1 MNPLLNKLFL
11 YYPATAFTGEFH
23 FLYQGLYRSQQYQS
37 TDSLFRYQLRQFTAL
52 LGHAVHHKPYYRRML
67 PADAHLDCRQ
77 IHALE
82 DFQRF
87 YNTLP
92 VLTKQ
97 DLIGH
102 HQELSGKVHLS
113 SRIKTTGGSTGE
125 PVKLYKNASA
135 LARERVATALSYEWA
150 GIQVGAKQA
159 RFWGIPH
166 SNRAKFM
173 AGITDLVANR
183 YRLSAFDMT
192 DADMAGYYR
201 HLLVVKP
208 AYLYGYVS
216 AIRLFANYIKHTNL
230 APLPSLKAVITTSEV
245 LSELD
250 RHDIE
255 QGFAV
260 KVFNEYGCGEVGSI
274 AHECEQGALHV
285 MASNLLVQVER
296 DGITYNHG
304 TGEIVLTD
312 LHNYATPLI
321 RYKLGDYATLA
332 PGGCSC
338 GRGLPVL
345 SRVHG
350 RAYDIIHT
358 PEGRS
363 IHPEAIIYIFEKMQE
378 QRAVFKQFQV
388 LQDRLDHLTIR
399 IIPTA
404 NFNNTIGRDIQVA
417 VRTKI
422 SAAMQI
428 SLELVNTIEREKSGK
443 LRVVKSQLTAD
454 DNRLPMANTRRS

>member
-11 YYPATAFTGEFH
+11 YYPATAFTGELH
-23 FLYQGLYRSQQYQS
+23 FLYQALYRRQQYQS
-37 TDSLFRYQLRQFTAL
+37 AESLFRYQLQKFAAL
-52 LGHAVHHKPYYRRML
+52 LRHAVRHKPYYRGIL
-67 PADAHLDCRQ
+67 SADAHLDCRQ
-77 IHALE
+77 IHTPE

-87 YNTLP
+87 YNALP
-92 VLTKQ
+92 LLTKQ
-97 DLIGH
+97 TLIGH
-102 HQELSGKVHLS
+102 HQELSGTVHLS

-125 PVKLYKNASA
+125 PVRLYKNASA

-166 SNRAKFM
+166 NNRAKFI
-173 AGITDLVANR
+173 AKITDLVANR

-192 DADMAGYYR
+192 NADMAGYYR

-216 AIRLFANYIKHTNL
+216 AIRLFANYIKQADL

-250 RHDIE
+250 RHAIE

-274 AHECEQGALHV
+274 AHECEQGSMHI
-285 MASNLLVQVER
+285 MANNLLVQVER

-304 TGEIVLTD
+304 AGEIVLTD

-321 RYKLGDYATLA
+321 RYKLGDYATLTS
-332 PGGCSC
+332 GGCRC

-345 SRVHG
+345 SKVHG

-363 IHPEAIIYIFEKMQE
+363 VHPEAIIYIFEKIQE
-378 QRAVFKQFQV
+378 QHPVFKQFQV

-399 IIPTA
+399 IIPTV
-404 NFNNTIGRDIQVA
+404 NFNNAIGRDIQRA
-417 VRTKI
+417 LRNKI
-422 SAAMQI
+422 SPAMTMT
-428 SLELVNTIEREKSGK
+428 LALVNTIAREKSGK
-443 LRVVKSQLTAD
+443 LRVVKSQLTD
-454 DNRLPMANTRRS
+454 LDNRLPNETT